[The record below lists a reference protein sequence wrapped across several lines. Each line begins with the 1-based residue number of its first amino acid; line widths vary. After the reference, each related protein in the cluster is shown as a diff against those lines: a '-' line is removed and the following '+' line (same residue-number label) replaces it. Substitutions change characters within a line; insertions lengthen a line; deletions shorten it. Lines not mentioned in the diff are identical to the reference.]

1 MSAVPP
7 RHIMVASDASPYSES
22 AVRVAINMVRQY
34 GGRLTAMSMVLF
46 ADDLEVVGTG
56 ALLAEQ
62 DQATQ
67 AHLEAVVQQAADIG
81 VPCETVLCH
90 GELPHAE
97 ITAAAEE
104 TAADLIVMG
113 RRGKRGLAHL
123 MVGDATARVI
133 AQATANVLVVPRDSG
148 LWSRRILLAT
158 DGAEHS
164 AAAVDAAIGL
174 AQAWRLPLTV
184 VHAVPE
190 GLDMSVAEE
199 TVAAICRRAA
209 VLEIDC
215 EARVEAGR
223 ADAVIAGVARECGAD
238 LIVVGSHGRSGIMSV
253 IHGSV
258 SAQVIGTASCPVLV
272 ARGL

>member
-22 AVRVAINMVRQY
+22 AVRVAVDLVRQY
-34 GGRLTAMSMVLF
+34 GGKLTAMSMVLF
-46 ADDLEVVGTG
+46 ADDLEAVGTG

-67 AHLEAVVQQAADIG
+67 AELDGIVQQAMAAG

-90 GELPHAE
+90 GEQPHAE
-97 ITAAAEE
+97 IAAVADEIG
-104 TAADLIVMG
+104 ADLIIMG
-113 RRGKRGLAHL
+113 RRGRRGLAQL

-133 AQATANVLVVPRDSG
+133 GLDVANVLVVPRGSA
-148 LWSRRILLAT
+148 LWRRRILLAT

-184 VHAVPE
+184 VHAVAE
-190 GLDMSVAEE
+190 GRDTAPAGDG
-199 TVAAICRRAA
+199 VAAICRRAA
-209 VLEIDC
+209 VLEIEC
-215 EARVEAGR
+215 EARVEIGR
-223 ADAVIAGVARECGAD
+223 ADEIIARVALECAAD

-258 SAQVIGTASCPVLV
+258 SAQVIGAAHCPVLV
-272 ARGL
+272 ARAP